1 MTDDGKLVGCTTNPR
16 VAPGFRLLRG
26 ILGNIAIDFVLVRLV
41 EFGHRRVLIKQQDLD
56 LLITPAVGK
65 EGGKMLDVERQRL
78 SRPLTQPEQE
88 KALAAL
94 DAAEKFSAEL
104 RQRQGGQL
112 FSDSTEIIQEMREE
126 RTRQLG

>member
-1 MTDDGKLVGCTTNPR
+1 MRLIDEHYVS
-16 VAPGFRLLRG
+16 VAKAAELLSVSRSTLWRWISQG
-26 ILGNIAIDFVLVRLV
+26 DLPSYR
-41 EFGHRRVLIKQQDLD
+41 FGHRRVLIKQQDLD

-88 KALAAL
+88 RALAAL
-94 DAAEKFSAEL
+94 DAAENFSAEL

-112 FSDSTEIIQEMREE
+112 FSDSTEIIREMREE